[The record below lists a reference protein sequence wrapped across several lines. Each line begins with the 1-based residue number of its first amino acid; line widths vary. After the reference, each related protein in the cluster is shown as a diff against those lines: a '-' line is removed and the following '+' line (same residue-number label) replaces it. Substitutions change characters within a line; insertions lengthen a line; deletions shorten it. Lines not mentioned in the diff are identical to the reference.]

1 MTLKIENVTKKYSD
15 KFALR
20 NVGRELNE
28 GIYGLLGPN
37 GAGKS
42 TLMRI
47 LVDISQSSSGRITY
61 NGADISTLGES
72 YRDVLGY
79 LPQSFGSYSNFHR
92 RKVSALCGS
101 IKRFGR

>member
-20 NVGRELNE
+20 NVCRELNE

-37 GAGKS
+37 GTERS

-47 LVDISQSSSGRITY
+47 LV
-61 NGADISTLGES
+61 N
-72 YRDVLGY
+72 
-79 LPQSFGSYSNFHR
+79 
-92 RKVSALCGS
+92 VSAIDKWAASLITELTFLDTWRKLPGCTRLS
-101 IKRFGR
+101 TSVFRRL